1 MMVAIHWSSVF
12 PLFLEST
19 SNGTLV
25 RLFFPVSCRGSDER
39 CLRPPSRWP
48 VTGWLGRKAVVLVN
62 SKLAIS
68 GIRDFM
74 VMEWKDSISKDD
86 VNKRRRELIITRCK
100 DQVESLCSFYS

>member
-1 MMVAIHWSSVF
+1 M
-12 PLFLEST
+12 LET
-19 SNGTLV
+19 SLEMA
-25 RLFFPVSCRGSDER
+25 SDWLARAESR
-39 CLRPPSRWP
+39 C
-48 VTGWLGRKAVVLVN
+48 ACN